1 MTRYCKHPVIHDEFH
16 DREIWRLREVC
27 RFTTL
32 HRDTV
37 LRAVERGELE
47 GFQLM
52 PGHRGSPWL
61 FERETV
67 EDWWNRKRLRIAG

>member
-1 MTRYCKHPVIHDEFH
+1 MSETPRDDDIFDKAT
-16 DREIWRLREVC
+16 WRLRDV
-27 RFTTL
+27 RKFTGL

-61 FERETV
+61 FEPDVVR
-67 EDWWNRKRLRIAG
+67 DWWRRKQLRLAC